1 MEAPSPRYIIS
12 RAAFLIALLIVCL
25 IGLKHF
31 KKYQRKN
38 VIFSGLQSITSD
50 SSFFRQF
57 SAEDAHKSLIRAI
70 GLIAEA
76 NTLGVEP
83 DDSINRGMGIEEKI
97 FASDTDRDEPPVR
110 EKIIRNCLRS
120 NYENFLKLGY
130 TADFQTLTTLK
141 QGELP
146 AIPSGPQS
154 GKKPEIANL
163 IPPEI
168 SPGMEKVI
176 ANLEMRPPQTEARK
190 PTDIELAS
198 AKKLANEL
206 ASARIIEN
214 DVRDR
219 ILKGLTPPAA
229 APESPGRADPAR
241 SAH

>member
-1 MEAPSPRYIIS
+1 MEAPSPRYIIT
-12 RAAFLIALLIVCL
+12 RAAFLIGLLVVCL
-25 IGLKHF
+25 IGLKHY

-38 VIFSGLQSITSD
+38 TIFADLGSITSD

-83 DDSINRGMGIEEKI
+83 DEAINRGMGIEKKM
-97 FASDTDRDEPPVR
+97 FDTDEDRDEPPVR

-120 NYENFLKLGY
+120 NYENFIKLGY
-130 TADFQTLTTLK
+130 AADFHTLAALK
-141 QGELP
+141 QGEFP
-146 AIPSGPQS
+146 PIPSGPQS
-154 GKKPEIANL
+154 GKRPQIANL
-163 IPPEI
+163 IPPGI

-176 ANLEMRPPQTEARK
+176 ANLEIRPPQTEDRK

-206 ASARIIEN
+206 ASARIIEQ
-214 DVRDR
+214 DVRNR
-219 ILKGLTPPAA
+219 ILAGLTPPAP
-229 APESPGRADPAR
+229 AP
-241 SAH
+241 

>member
-1 MEAPSPRYIIS
+1 MDAPSPRYIIT
-12 RAAFLIALLIVCL
+12 RAAFLIGLLIVCL

-38 VIFSGLQSITSD
+38 AIFSDLQSITSD

-57 SAEDAHKSLIRAI
+57 SAEDAHKSLVRAI

-76 NTLGVEP
+76 DTLGVEP
-83 DDSINRGMGIEEKI
+83 EVAINRGMGIEEKM
-97 FASDTDRDEPPVR
+97 FDADADRDDPPIR
-110 EKIIRNCLRS
+110 EKIIRDCLRS
-120 NYENFLKLGY
+120 NYENFIKLGY
-130 TADFQTLTTLK
+130 TADFQTLAALK
-141 QGELP
+141 DGEFP
-146 AIPSGPQS
+146 PISSGPQS

-176 ANLEMRPPQTEARK
+176 ANFEIRPPQTETRK

-198 AKKLANEL
+198 AKNLANQL

-214 DVRDR
+214 DARDR
-219 ILKGLTPPAA
+219 IIKGLSPPEP
-229 APESPGRADPAR
+229 AP
-241 SAH
+241 

>member
-1 MEAPSPRYIIS
+1 MDAPSPRYIIT
-12 RAAFLIALLIVCL
+12 RAAFLIGLLIVCL

-38 VIFSGLQSITSD
+38 AIFSDLQSITSD

-57 SAEDAHKSLIRAI
+57 SAEDAHKSLVRAI

-76 NTLGVEP
+76 DTLGVEP
-83 DDSINRGMGIEEKI
+83 EVAINRGMGIEEKM
-97 FASDTDRDEPPVR
+97 FDADADRDDPPIR
-110 EKIIRNCLRS
+110 EKIIRDCLRS
-120 NYENFLKLGY
+120 NYENFIKLGY
-130 TADFQTLTTLK
+130 TADFQTLAALK
-141 QGELP
+141 DGEFP
-146 AIPSGPQS
+146 PISSGPQS

-176 ANLEMRPPQTEARK
+176 ANFEIRPPQTETRK

-198 AKKLANEL
+198 AKNLANEL

-214 DVRDR
+214 DARDR
-219 ILKGLTPPAA
+219 IIKGLSPPEP
-229 APESPGRADPAR
+229 AP
-241 SAH
+241 

>member
-1 MEAPSPRYIIS
+1 MEAPSPRYIIT
-12 RAAFLIALLIVCL
+12 RAAFLIGLLIVCL

-38 VIFSGLQSITSD
+38 AIFSDLQSITSD

-57 SAEDAHKSLIRAI
+57 SAEDAHKSLVRAI

-76 NTLGVEP
+76 DTLGVEP
-83 DDSINRGMGIEEKI
+83 EVAINRGMGIEEKM
-97 FASDTDRDEPPVR
+97 FDADADRDDPPIR
-110 EKIIRNCLRS
+110 EKIIRDCLRS
-120 NYENFLKLGY
+120 NYENFIKLGY
-130 TADFQTLTTLK
+130 TADFQTLAALK
-141 QGELP
+141 DGEFP
-146 AIPSGPQS
+146 PISSGPQS

-176 ANLEMRPPQTEARK
+176 ANFEIRPPQTETRK

-198 AKKLANEL
+198 AKNLANEL

-214 DVRDR
+214 DARDR
-219 ILKGLTPPAA
+219 IIKGLSPPEP
-229 APESPGRADPAR
+229 AP
-241 SAH
+241 